1 VREEEE
7 RERKKVIDMRKFR
20 EKEKGKE
27 YRRFKFNE
35 HYSVCNPEK
44 NIYCS
49 DNKICDLTVLR
60 NKCRDTSY
68 VKQIM
73 DTDPKLKEFEFKGHK
88 MIGYNDTID
97 LLRKTLGVK
106 KEGDNVLEP
115 NENIKKDDEIIIEED
130 EEETEEEVDE
140 EAEEEAD
147 EETDEEADEEA
158 DEEVEA
164 ISSTG
169 IINPVSIKDTLEVLQ
184 DSKEED
190 INKIKLAQ
198 AQIIKCLG
206 LTS

>member
-1 VREEEE
+1 
-7 RERKKVIDMRKFR
+7 
-20 EKEKGKE
+20 
-27 YRRFKFNE
+27 
-35 HYSVCNPEK
+35 
-44 NIYCS
+44 
-49 DNKICDLTVLR
+49 
-60 NKCRDTSY
+60 
-68 VKQIM
+68 
-73 DTDPKLKEFEFKGHK
+73 
-88 MIGYNDTID
+88 MIAYNDTID

-115 NENIKKDDEIIIEED
+115 NENIKKDDEIIIEEEDD

-147 EETDEEADEEA
+147 EETDEEA